1 MELLPQLLDVSVVD
15 LHALII
21 KNGNLL
27 LGTGYKHVSIEH
39 GNGEFTKLSKLSNST
54 IMQLHC
60 PTSLEM
66 NKWWADT
73 NVYNSS
79 IKVYTVDGNQQA
91 VC

>member
-1 MELLPQLLDVSVVD
+1 MKVIGGWVYSY
-15 LHALII
+15 I
-21 KNGNLL
+21 KRC
-27 LGTGYKHVSIEH
+27 TYARHVSIEH
-39 GNGEFTKLSKLSNST
+39 GNGEFTSLDIISIISGSKRVVPSNST